1 MKVII
6 NFGEKKVVVPC
17 GIDGDISIRELINVA
32 TAKYCKLSYNNGS
45 VLNSDQVQL
54 RLNNGAV
61 VDPDDRVC
69 DVVDDREELFATIE
83 CQQLNYPSYT
93 TINSN
98 GDLSSSITSSNLSSS
113 LSEHD
118 RLMVQNSNNR
128 HEVIVTDADLRTR
141 SLRVKDD
148 TNSNSQQSISQQ
160 SSFNNKI
167 KHRPMYSPPTHDAT
181 KFQSSDDTI
190 GMYNIY
196 IDEITGDKI
205 FSIILP
211 KENSPLGIH
220 VIPYNDDEQQVNG
233 LILQNIEADGRI
245 KRQGILQLNDRIIEI
260 NRINI
265 ERCSFDKAQLI
276 FRTALLEPELELKII
291 RSIKK
296 SSIPKSTLFHSNT
309 NKTRSTLSEINQNND
324 LLFVDN
330 DSNMNSLNT
339 RRLGKIIKIPLVKG
353 NDGLGFKLASRDN
366 PTGVANPIYVKTIF
380 PKGAA
385 IEDGRLQR
393 GDRLLTVNSIDVTQM
408 SLQETVGLLRE
419 TRIGDTVEICISR
432 QRDGSLPQDLMNDEI
447 HITDIKNEI
456 KPHIMTF
463 DIPLN
468 DTSSAGLGIT
478 LKGKTSII
486 DGQSIDLGI
495 FVKSILT
502 GGAASR
508 DNRLRPND
516 QILVINDSSLINIS
530 NLEAAAILHEAVRR
544 EIHPGHIKVT
554 ISRLPMTADDQHMN
568 STRYVK
574 EIDLLPPSLSSSLI
588 PVNND
593 ENELDLT
600 TFVPPPPLIRKPPT
614 QQSSRHSSR
623 LESTRLV
630 DSSSPRSAS
639 ATVRSKINQS
649 PSRAKQIFIQPQNE
663 QITPDDVDNGGIN
676 PFERETPFRQSI
688 SEKRRLTHQPNKQA
702 IQWKQRS
709 FHESRTSTERRNDGL
724 GFKLASRDNPTDIA
738 NPIYVKT
745 IFPKGAAI
753 EDGRLQRCDRL
764 LTVNSID
771 VTQMSLQDT
780 VDLLRKTHIGDT
792 VELCISRQRDGSL
805 SQDLINDEIKP
816 QIMTFDIPLN
826 NTSSVDL
833 GIILEGKISI
843 VDGQSIDL
851 GIFVKSI
858 LTGGAAFRDNRLRP
872 NDQILVINE
881 ESLINISNL
890 EAADI
895 LHETVRREIHLG
907 HIKIT
912 ILRLSMITDDQ
923 HMNSTRYVKE
933 IDLLPPSPSSLMPIN
948 NDENELDFTTFVPL
962 PLVRKPP
969 IQQSSRHSSRL
980 KSTLATVH
988 STINQSPSRIKQIFI
1003 QSRNEHQ
1010 ASDDVDNGDIIPF
1023 VRETPFR
1030 QSISEKRRVTHQ
1042 SNKLIIQWKQRS
1054 LHDGRTL
1061 TERKQPIRTLPD
1073 SSSSKNNNNNN
1084 RSLPDL
1090 IHLSSFESIYTIPE
1104 GHDSPNV
1111 VLLNN
1116 EERKRQAKLRR
1127 RACNDS
1133 FRQAVDESYCHNQNV
1148 NESVTPDDV
1157 DNGGINPFE
1166 RETPFRQSIS
1176 EKRRLTHQPN
1186 KQAIQWKQRSFHESR
1201 TSTERKQPMR
1211 TLPDSSSSKKNN
1223 NNNRSS
1229 PGLIRSSSFESI
1241 HTTTEGHDPSNVIL
1255 INDEERKRQAKLRS
1269 RACNDS
1275 FRQAVDKSYCHN
1287 HNVNEDEI
1295 MNDDKL
1301 NKSEKHRFRFSNL
1314 FSSKSKRKEH
1324 QEETTNKLMGIQHHT
1339 LSHDNRPMFY
1349 PPPPPPFI
1357 SRQDS
1362 TSSSSSTA
1370 NKPVK
1375 TQNTAVFSYPSTSN
1389 EQPQQQ
1395 QQQQQQGYQP
1405 YRFDS
1410 NQASLHGQQK
1420 IDNLVPTRYESQ
1432 IIHDYQS
1439 KNISGKSSLS
1449 INNQKT
1455 SYPSIPKQFLQ
1466 TNINGSQSLKQ
1477 RQSSSHP
1484 SIIPVSSNHSL
1495 YPSTFT
1501 VQPSHFTSYSHNID
1515 TPINTSHHHQ
1525 QQQQRR
1531 IGYTAAPVYPT
1542 SRGYFHVESPANV

>member
-385 IEDGRLQR
+385 IDDGRLQR

-554 ISRLPMTADDQHMN
+554 ISRLPMTTDDQHMN

-574 EIDLLPPSLSSSLI
+574 EIDLLPPPLSSSLI

-709 FHESRTSTERRNDGL
+709 FHESRTSTERKSYPLSNA
-724 GFKLASRDNPTDIA
+724 ASIK
-738 NPIYVKT
+738 I
-745 IFPKGAAI
+745 
-753 EDGRLQRCDRL
+753 
-764 LTVNSID
+764 LTPV
-771 VTQMSLQDT
+771 
-780 VDLLRKTHIGDT
+780 
-792 VELCISRQRDGSL
+792 
-805 SQDLINDEIKP
+805 
-816 QIMTFDIPLN
+816 
-826 NTSSVDL
+826 
-833 GIILEGKISI
+833 
-843 VDGQSIDL
+843 IDL
-851 GIFVKSI
+851 SDD
-858 LTGGAAFRDNRLRP
+858 DNDL
-872 NDQILVINE
+872 N
-881 ESLINISNL
+881 
-890 EAADI
+890 
-895 LHETVRREIHLG
+895 
-907 HIKIT
+907 
-912 ILRLSMITDDQ
+912 
-923 HMNSTRYVKE
+923 E
-933 IDLLPPSPSSLMPIN
+933 IDNHCQYSV
-948 NDENELDFTTFVPL
+948 T
-962 PLVRKPP
+962 
-969 IQQSSRHSSRL
+969 
-980 KSTLATVH
+980 
-988 STINQSPSRIKQIFI
+988 
-1003 QSRNEHQ
+1003 
-1010 ASDDVDNGDIIPF
+1010 
-1023 VRETPFR
+1023 R
-1030 QSISEKRRVTHQ
+1030 QSE
-1042 SNKLIIQWKQRS
+1042 
-1054 LHDGRTL
+1054 
-1061 TERKQPIRTLPD
+1061 
-1073 SSSSKNNNNNN
+1073 
-1084 RSLPDL
+1084 
-1090 IHLSSFESIYTIPE
+1090 
-1104 GHDSPNV
+1104 
-1111 VLLNN
+1111 
-1116 EERKRQAKLRR
+1116 
-1127 RACNDS
+1127 
-1133 FRQAVDESYCHNQNV
+1133 
-1148 NESVTPDDV
+1148 
-1157 DNGGINPFE
+1157 
-1166 RETPFRQSIS
+1166 
-1176 EKRRLTHQPN
+1176 
-1186 KQAIQWKQRSFHESR
+1186 
-1201 TSTERKQPMR
+1201 QPMR

-1241 HTTTEGHDPSNVIL
+1241 HTTTEGHDPSNVML

-1287 HNVNEDEI
+1287 HNVNEDET

-1389 EQPQQQ
+1389 EQPQ